1 MRRPRTGLQLAG
13 RRRRNTE
20 LFLVIVGAA
29 ITVVAYVL
37 ASLGRFSSIP
47 ADVGPFGAFV
57 LGLVGIAHLA
67 NRVLAPHADQVLLP
81 IAGLLNGIGW
91 VFIARLDEDLAALQF
106 TWTMLG
112 VIAYVVTLFIV
123 RRSRLLESYRY
134 TFLLGGVLL
143 LLLPLTPVLGQTVNG
158 SRIWVAIGPI
168 NFQPGEFAKIALAI
182 FFAAYLVDNRELLS
196 VANFKFGPIS
206 LPDPRHLG
214 PLLLAWAASLMVMVL
229 ERDLGSSLLF
239 FTLFL
244 VVVWVATERATYLVT
259 GMILFA
265 AGSLVSWRLF
275 SHVQVRID
283 AWLDPWS
290 DPRGSGFQVIEAA
303 FGIASGGITGQ
314 GPGLGDPGRVP
325 VAETDFIFATISEE
339 LGLLGGTAVLM
350 AYLLM
355 IGSGLRIAIRS
366 ERAFPKLLA
375 VGLTTLLG
383 FQAFIIVAGVI
394 RLLPLT
400 GVTLPF
406 VSYGG
411 SSLLA
416 NYVLLALL
424 IRISDEVAERGL
436 DVPVPEPVGATR

>member
-1 MRRPRTGLQLAG
+1 M
-13 RRRRNTE
+13 
-20 LFLVIVGAA
+20 
-29 ITVVAYVL
+29 VAYVL

-81 IAGLLNGIGW
+81 IAGLLNGLGW

-123 RRSRLLESYRY
+123 RRSRLLEAYRY

-196 VANFKFGPIS
+196 VANFKFGPFS

-214 PLLLAWAASLMVMVL
+214 PLLLAWTASLMVMVL

-244 VVVWVATERATYLVT
+244 VVVWVATGRATYLVT
-259 GMILFA
+259 GMMLFA

-350 AYLLM
+350 SYLLM

-400 GVTLPF
+400 GVL
-406 VSYGG
+406 
-411 SSLLA
+411 SL
-416 NYVLLALL
+416 
-424 IRISDEVAERGL
+424 IHI
-436 DVPVPEPVGATR
+436 